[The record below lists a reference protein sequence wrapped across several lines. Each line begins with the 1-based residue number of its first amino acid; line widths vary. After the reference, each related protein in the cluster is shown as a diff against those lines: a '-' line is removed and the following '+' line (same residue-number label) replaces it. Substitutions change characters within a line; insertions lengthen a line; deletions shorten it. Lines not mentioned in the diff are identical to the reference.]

1 MNYSNSKEI
10 LDSIRNEYTC
20 KGELIFR
27 CAIQNVIEC
36 GIRMLTDEYLEAWLK
51 DIDAQHD
58 AAEANGKH
66 LLVGRDFEKAIA
78 ECTVK
83 ITEIAPIDII
93 MYLQRNLWFYNTPN
107 EISYERAIGLLQSVI
122 EYSLQDRET
131 DIAREDLDYIGFND
145 DELSALGYEEVFFN
159 DNEEY

>member
-20 KGELIFR
+20 KGGLIFR

-36 GIRMLTDEYLEAWLK
+36 GTRMLTGEYLEAWLK

-83 ITEIAPIDII
+83 IAEIAPIDII
-93 MYLQRNLWFYNTPN
+93 MHMQRNIWFYNTPN
-107 EISYERAIGLLQSVI
+107 EISYERAIDLLKSTVG
-122 EYSLQDRET
+122 YCLQDRET

-145 DELSALGYEEVFFN
+145 DELSALGYEVSFY
-159 DNEEY
+159 DDEEY